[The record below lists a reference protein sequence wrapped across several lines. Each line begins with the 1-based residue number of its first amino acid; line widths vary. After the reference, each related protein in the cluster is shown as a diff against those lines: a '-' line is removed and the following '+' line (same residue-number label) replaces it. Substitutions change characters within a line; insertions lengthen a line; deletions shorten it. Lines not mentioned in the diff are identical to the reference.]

1 MGNDENIELRSE
13 KIRHIIGEIP
23 PKLVKLGTAII
34 AAVCLLVFA
43 CMWIVKIDDERLF
56 LLIFKV

>member
-1 MGNDENIELRSE
+1 MDNDENIELRSE

-23 PKLVKLGTAII
+23 PKLVKLSAAVIV
-34 AAVCLLVFA
+34 AVCLLVFA
-43 CMWIVKIDDERLF
+43 CMWLVKIDGKRLF